1 MDAVEIAVRD
11 AHDQSWAFVHA
22 SVVRAVRDLDLAEDA
37 VQDAF
42 VSALESW
49 QRDGVPSV
57 PAAWLITAAKRKAI
71 DRRRRESTLE
81 RKLPLLIVP
90 EEDSDMEESAS
101 IPDERLRLIFTCC
114 HPALNLESRVAL
126 TLRLICGLT
135 TSEIARL
142 FVVSEAT
149 MAARLTRAKKK
160 IATAG
165 VPYRVPESHELPDR
179 LPAVLAAIYL
189 VFTVGHNA
197 SSGSRLI
204 RSELTSRAVELGRV
218 LAHLMPDEPEVLGLL
233 ALMNVTEARS
243 AARIDDSGQ
252 LVLLQDQD
260 RSLWNREA
268 VLAGIHLVEH
278 ALRLSSSRTPGPF
291 ALQAAIAALHTEAP
305 SFEETD
311 WEQIRA
317 LYDVLLSVT
326 PSPVIALNRSVA
338 VSMIDGPEAALEI
351 VEEITASGL
360 LSGYPFLAATRAD
373 YLRRLG
379 NFEAACD
386 AYQEA
391 LRLTGNSVERDF
403 LNRRLNEI
411 G

>member
-1 MDAVEIAVRD
+1 MDAAGIAVRD
-11 AHDQSWAFVHA
+11 AHDQSWGFVLA
-22 SVVRAVRDLDLAEDA
+22 SVIRAVRDLDLAEDV

-49 QRDGVPSV
+49 RRDGVPKV

-71 DRRRRESTLE
+71 DRQRRDRTLE
-81 RKLPLLIVP
+81 QKLPLLIVP
-90 EEDSDMEESAS
+90 EEDAEMEEPTP

-135 TSEIARL
+135 TPEIARL
-142 FVVSEAT
+142 FVVGEAT
-149 MAARLTRAKKK
+149 MAARITRAKKK

-165 VPYRVPESHELPDR
+165 VPYRVPEAHELPDR

-189 VFTVGHNA
+189 VFTEGHNA

-204 RSELTSRAVELGRV
+204 RSELTGRAIELGRV
-218 LAHLMPDEPEVLGLL
+218 LANLMPDEPEVLGLL
-233 ALMNVTEARS
+233 ALMQMTEARS
-243 AARIDDSGQ
+243 PARTDDRGY
-252 LVLLQDQD
+252 LVLLEDQD

-268 VLAGIHLVEH
+268 MLVGIHLVEH

-291 ALQAAIAALHTEAP
+291 ALQAAIAALHSEAS
-305 SFEETD
+305 SFAETD

-338 VSMIDGPEAALEI
+338 VSMIEGTAVALAI

-360 LSGYPFLAATRAD
+360 LDGYPYLAATRAD
-373 YLRRLG
+373 YLRQLGRLD
-379 NFEAACD
+379 AARD
-386 AYQEA
+386 AYHEA
-391 LRLTGNSVERDF
+391 LRLTDNRIERDF
-403 LNRRLNEI
+403 LTRRLDEI